1 MDELKINGKDY
12 EVKFNHRFY
21 NRIVEEFA
29 KENKDSDT
37 DGFNNLIAGL
47 ISEDPDAVV
56 RAYRC
61 ACQSKTLPSMD
72 AVGDALEDNGLFESD
87 DIFSETYKA
96 IKDNGFLA
104 MKIQHLLKLLKDN
117 WKNSEIALKVVKEKT
132 GKRDQKNLQQA
143 ETDVEINKQ
152 AYELAKKQLQELG
165 KQ

>member
-1 MDELKINGKDY
+1 MNGLKINGNDY

-21 NRIVEEFA
+21 NRVVEEFA
-29 KENKDSDT
+29 KKNKNSDT

-61 ACQSKTLPSMD
+61 ACQSKVLPSMD
-72 AVGDALEDNGLFESD
+72 AVGDALEDAGLFESND
-87 DIFSETYKA
+87 VFSETYNA

-117 WKNSEIALKVVKEKT
+117 WKNSEIALKVVKENA
-132 GKRDQKNLQQA
+132 GKRDQKDIQQA
-143 ETDVEINKQ
+143 ETEVEINRQ
-152 AYELAKKQLQELG
+152 AFELAKNQLQDLD

>member
-96 IKDNGFLA
+96 IKDNGFL
-104 MKIQHLLKLLKDN
+104 
-117 WKNSEIALKVVKEKT
+117 T
-132 GKRDQKNLQQA
+132 KNLQQA

>member
-1 MDELKINGKDY
+1 MNELEINGKTY
-12 EVKFNHRFY
+12 QVKFNHRFY

-29 KENKDSDT
+29 KKHKDSDT

-72 AVGDALEDNGLFESD
+72 AVGDALEDAGLFESN
-87 DIFSETYKA
+87 DIFGETYKA

-117 WKNSEIALKVVKEKT
+117 WKNSEIALKVVKENT
-132 GKRDQKNLQQA
+132 GKREQKDLQQA
-143 ETDVEINKQ
+143 ETDVQINKQ
-152 AYELAKKQLQELG
+152 AYELAKKQLQELD
-165 KQ
+165 K

>member
-72 AVGDALEDNGLFESD
+72 AVGDALEDAGLFESN
-87 DIFSETYKA
+87 DIFGETYKA
-96 IKDNGFLA
+96 IKDNGFLT